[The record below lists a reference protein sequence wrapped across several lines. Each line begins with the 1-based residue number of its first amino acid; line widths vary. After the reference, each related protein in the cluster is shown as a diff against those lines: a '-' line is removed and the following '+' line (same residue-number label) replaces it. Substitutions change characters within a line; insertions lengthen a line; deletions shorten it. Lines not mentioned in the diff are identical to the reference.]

1 MEMTANWHCQDRLG
15 EWLLESLAE
24 TLGEE
29 QMKALAERFDG
40 GDESSKAGMNEV
52 LAALEDWFGQPG
64 SQGMSVQAGR
74 NAFNLLL
81 QKQGEELGWFS
92 QRFRLLPKSRRIH
105 EGLSALVNFLV
116 ELCGT
121 SIRLEEDEHGWH
133 CTTQGCAWGGMD
145 GGNLDL
151 CYFQQG
157 LLQEFMLWASGGRLH
172 LVNVAACAAQGEPA
186 CVIRIARQPLEA

>member
-1 MEMTANWHCQDRLG
+1 MEMTANWHCQDRLSA
-15 EWLLESLAE
+15 WLVESLAE
-24 TLGEE
+24 TLGED
-29 QMKALAERFDG
+29 QVKALAARFTG
-40 GDESSKAGMNEV
+40 GDESSKAGVKEWM
-52 LAALEDWFGQPG
+52 AALEDWFGQPG

-92 QRFRLLPKSRRIH
+92 QRFRLLPKNRRIH
-105 EGLSALVNFLV
+105 EGLSGVVKFLA

-121 SIRLEEDEHGWH
+121 SIHLEEDEHGWR
-133 CTTQGCAWGGMD
+133 CTAEGCAWGGED
-145 GGNLDL
+145 GDNLDL

-172 LVNVAACAAQGEPA
+172 LVNVAACAAQGAPA